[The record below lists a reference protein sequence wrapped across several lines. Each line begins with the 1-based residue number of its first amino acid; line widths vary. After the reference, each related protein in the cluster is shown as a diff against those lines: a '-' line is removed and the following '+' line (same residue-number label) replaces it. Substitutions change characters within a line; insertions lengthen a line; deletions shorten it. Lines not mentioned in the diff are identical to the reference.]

1 MNRIKVTQDNLRDD
15 YQVVKGNILNEATL
29 DNKTT
34 LVEYRILLIALSKIS
49 PVTKTLKV
57 SFKTDDFCKLLNL
70 VRNGMYSY
78 IREAS
83 KKLASRTLTVEDK
96 NKKHGETYSW
106 LTKITYNEAY
116 ISLIFNP
123 LLEEYILD
131 IKKEGGYTKYF
142 IKNILKL
149 KSIYSVRLY
158 ELLKQYVKLGKR
170 TISVED
176 LKQKIGATE
185 KSHTKMNFFRNRIL
199 IPIKNEI
206 NICTD
211 LSFDFDEVKEGRKV
225 KSIIF
230 YINSKT
236 DISEDSNNLRK
247 DKLILVLQNK
257 IHDLTGHIF
266 EARHMNILHRNIL
279 LDLLRMFESGAFNKV
294 FIRSPEKFFI
304 YQLNEIQKNYDLDLL
319 NKKFKDY

>member
-96 NKKHGETYSW
+96 NRKHGETYSW

-158 ELLKQYVKLGKR
+158 ELLKQ
-170 TISVED
+170 
-176 LKQKIGATE
+176 
-185 KSHTKMNFFRNRIL
+185 
-199 IPIKNEI
+199 
-206 NICTD
+206 
-211 LSFDFDEVKEGRKV
+211 
-225 KSIIF
+225 
-230 YINSKT
+230 
-236 DISEDSNNLRK
+236 
-247 DKLILVLQNK
+247 
-257 IHDLTGHIF
+257 
-266 EARHMNILHRNIL
+266 
-279 LDLLRMFESGAFNKV
+279 
-294 FIRSPEKFFI
+294 
-304 YQLNEIQKNYDLDLL
+304 
-319 NKKFKDY
+319 